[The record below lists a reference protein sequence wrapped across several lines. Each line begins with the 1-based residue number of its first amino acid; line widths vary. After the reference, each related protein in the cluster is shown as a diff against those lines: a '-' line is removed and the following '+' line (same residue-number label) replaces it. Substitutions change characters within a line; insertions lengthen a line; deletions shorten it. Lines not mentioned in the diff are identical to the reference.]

1 MENTMFTR
9 QRISVLILTFIV
21 FFLGSCNIV
30 QDVPDYNNPSL
41 EEVTNTPTASSVNTL
56 ATGLL
61 IGSREGVENYVYMTG
76 IIGREMYD
84 LDASTLATSE
94 LVIGPLDP
102 GQWGGNGWVSQ
113 YQNIR
118 NAKILLAAVDLVE
131 GLSEAQ
137 KEGIRGF
144 TKTIQAYDLLTVI
157 NTRDING
164 AVIDVSDDPTAEPGP
179 IVGKG
184 QVFDRIEQ
192 RLDEAEAHLQNA
204 GNSFSFSLSSG
215 FDSFNTPQSFLKF
228 NRGLKAR
235 VSVYQGKYQQ
245 ALDALDDSFLDL
257 NAPLDLGTYHTH
269 STSSGDLS
277 NFFSTKSQGNA
288 PDYVAHDSYE
298 TDAQTKSN
306 GNPDDR
312 FQEKFR
318 KLPSNKSHLG
328 LESDVAF
335 TIYNTADKP
344 IPFIKNEELILLRA
358 EANYNLE
365 NYSLAAD
372 DINFIRTE
380 SGGLEERNDL
390 NSSNMLEELLY
401 NKRYSLYLEGGHR
414 WLDLRRYDMLD
425 QLPLD
430 ISEAV
435 IHERFPIPLD
445 ECLSRGL
452 SVPCSGN

>member
-1 MENTMFTR
+1 MFNKS
-9 QRISVLILTFIV
+9 RISVFIFSLGILL
-21 FFLGSCNIV
+21 LGSCNIV
-30 QDVPDYNNPSL
+30 EDVPDYNNPSL
-41 EEVTNTPTASSVNTL
+41 EEVTNSPTPVSVNTL

-61 IGSREGVENYVYMTG
+61 IGSREGVENYIYMTG

-113 YQNIR
+113 YQNLR
-118 NAKILLAAVDLVE
+118 NAKILLDAVDQVE
-131 GLSEAQ
+131 GLSDEQ

-144 TKTIQAYDLLTVI
+144 AKTIQAYDLLTVI
-157 NTRDING
+157 NTRDVNG
-164 AVIDVSDDPTAEPGP
+164 AVVDITDDPTAEPGP
-179 IVGKG
+179 IVGKD
-184 QVFDRIEQ
+184 QVFERIEEW
-192 RLDEAEAHLQNA
+192 LDDGQTNLQNA
-204 GNSFSFSLSSG
+204 GNAFSFNLSSG
-215 FDSFNTPQSFLKF
+215 FDDFSTPQAFLEF
-228 NRGLKAR
+228 NRALKAR
-235 VSVYQGKYQQ
+235 VSIYQGKYQQ

-257 NAPLDLGTYHTH
+257 NAPLSLGVYHTY
-269 STSSGDLS
+269 STSAGDLS
-277 NFFSTKSQGNA
+277 NFFSTKSQGDA

-298 TDAQTKSN
+298 TDAQAKAN

-312 FQEKFR
+312 YQAKFR
-318 KLPSNKSHLG
+318 KLPSSKSHLG
-328 LESDVAF
+328 LESDVTF
-335 TIYNTADKP
+335 TIYNTPDKP
-344 IPFIKNEELILLRA
+344 VPFIKNEELILLRA

-372 DINFIRTE
+372 DINFIRVQ
-380 SGGLEERNDL
+380 SGGLEQRTDL
-390 NSSNMLEELLY
+390 DANNMLNELLY
-401 NKRYSLYLEGGHR
+401 NKRYSLYMEGGHR

-435 IHERFPIPLD
+435 VHVRFPIPLD

-452 SVPCSGN
+452 DVPCSGN